1 MLLPETSRP
10 ASLRL
15 VAADDDEHILI
26 VPGPGWCRV
35 TAGCASLARV
45 SVSLRGERGDKTT
58 YKKLAGQL
66 REAFKDGK
74 EMTEDDLKAFKKGKR
89 TDDGNRIGV
98 KGPIAKMRDIFGELK
113 PLTEDATKFAEAVP
127 PVRRSRARVGHRT
140 PPHRPRAR
148 TRCERSH
155 RSAAATHRTPPPLA
169 DASGAAGMHQ
179 GNEPCER
186 RLAHRPAVC
195 VRALPRVVGEQLSRD
210 TARARYARVVA
221 FGAGLPLPPQRP

>member
-1 MLLPETSRP
+1 M
-10 ASLRL
+10 
-15 VAADDDEHILI
+15 AADDEHILI
-26 VPGPGWCRV
+26 VPGPGWCLV
-35 TAGCASLARV
+35 TAGRASLARV
-45 SVSLRGERGDKTT
+45 SVSLKGERKNDKTT

-66 REAFKDGK
+66 CEEFEHK
-74 EMTEDDLKAFKKGKR
+74 EMTEDDLRAFKKDKR
-89 TDDGNRIGV
+89 ADDGNLIGD
-98 KGPIAKMRDIFGELK
+98 KGPIAKMMKTFGELK

-155 RSAAATHRTPPPLA
+155 RSTAATHRTPPPLA
-169 DASGAAGMHQ
+169 DASGAAGMHRA
-179 GNEPCER
+179 CER

-210 TARARYARVVA
+210 TARARYARVGA
-221 FGAGLPLPPQRP
+221 LGAGLPLPPRRP